1 MTHEE
6 RFENT
11 SPWKLLARIRRL
23 EADVEKGLETQVVLS
38 QEVLELAEMFG
49 ALVKAAEATHLIR
62 KQMTKRIFEL
72 ERRLNGLSSDSV
84 EN

>member
-38 QEVLELAEMFG
+38 QEVLELAGTTGKLIQLMEG
-49 ALVKAAEATHLIR
+49 ASLVRTK
-62 KQMTKRIFEL
+62 MTKRIFEL